1 MRIQKIRTI
10 ARTIIRQVET
20 AILMSAIKNSVFD
33 YIIVGAGSAGCVLAN
48 RLSED
53 PHTTVLLLE
62 AGSPDRKQEFHIPA
76 AAPKL
81 FKTPHDWAYQTEE
94 QTGLNNRHLYWPRG
108 KVLGGSS
115 SINVMIY
122 SRANR
127 CDHDQWRDLGNQGWG
142 YDEALTYYKK
152 AQNQERG
159 ASQYHAEGGPL
170 NVADLRYINPL
181 SRVFVEAGA
190 EIGLSH
196 NNDFN
201 GAEQEGI
208 GFFQVTQKNGK
219 RHSAAAAYLKPI
231 LRRPNL
237 TIRTEAQVTQVLF
250 EKQRATGI
258 EYIQAGIKLHQVR
271 ANREIIL
278 SGGAI
283 NSPQLL
289 MLSGI
294 GPAGHLKSSGIPVRF
309 DLPGVGQNLQDHLLA
324 VTAYQCVKPI
334 TLAGAETLKH
344 IANYLFFKKGPLTSN
359 IAEAGGFIK
368 TQSTLPAPDIELLFA
383 PAYFLNHGFS
393 NPEGHGFS
401 VGAVLQRPES
411 RGFLR
416 LRSNK
421 PTDSPIIQPNY
432 LDSENDLKVLIDALI
447 LARAIAQ
454 AKVFDTFRGAEVA
467 PAEALSGNKSIA
479 DFIRANA
486 ESCYH
491 PVGTCKMGSDEMA
504 VTDARLRVHGVEGL
518 RVVDASIFPSQIT
531 GHTNAPTIMIAE
543 KAADIIQAEK

>member
-1 MRIQKIRTI
+1 
-10 ARTIIRQVET
+10 
-20 AILMSAIKNSVFD
+20 MSEIKSSVFD

-53 PHTTVLLLE
+53 SDKTVLLLE

-94 QTGLNNRHLYWPRG
+94 QTRLNNRRLYWPRG
-108 KVLGGSS
+108 KILGGSS

-127 CDHDQWRDLGNQGWG
+127 YDHEDWRDLGNQGWG
-142 YDEALTYYKK
+142 YEDALRYYKK

-159 ASQYHAEGGPL
+159 TSEYHAEGGPL
-170 NVADLRYINPL
+170 NVADLRYTNPL
-181 SRVFVEAGA
+181 SQVFVEAGA

-196 NNDFN
+196 NGDFN
-201 GAEQEGI
+201 GAEQEGV
-208 GFFQVTQKNGK
+208 GFFQITQKNGK

-231 LRRPNL
+231 LRRTNL
-237 TIRTEAQVTQVLF
+237 TIRTEAQATRLLF
-250 EKQRATGI
+250 EKRRAVGI
-258 EYIQAGIKLHQVR
+258 EYIQAGKLHQAR
-271 ANREIIL
+271 ASREVIL

-289 MLSGI
+289 LLSGI
-294 GPAGHLKSSGIPVRF
+294 GPAEHLKSVGIPVLL

-324 VTAYQCVKPI
+324 VTAYQCAKPI
-334 TLAGAETLKH
+334 TLAGAETFGNL
-344 IANYLFFKKGPLTSN
+344 ANYLLFKKGPLTSN
-359 IAEAGGFIK
+359 IAEAGGFLK
-368 TQSTLPAPDIELLFA
+368 TRSALPAPDIELLFA

-393 NPEGHGFS
+393 NPQGHGFS
-401 VGAVLQRPES
+401 VGAVLQRPQS
-411 RGFLR
+411 RGFLQ
-416 LRSNK
+416 LRSDK
-421 PTDSPIIQPNY
+421 ATDAPMIQPNY
-432 LDSENDLKVLIDALI
+432 LDSETDLKVMVEGLMM
-447 LARAIAQ
+447 ARAM
-454 AKVFDTFRGAEVA
+454 AKAKGFDHYRGAEVA
-467 PAEALSGNKSIA
+467 PEQGGIRNGNLT

-486 ESCYH
+486 ETCYH

-504 VTDARLRVHGVEGL
+504 VTDARLRVRGVQGL
-518 RVVDASIFPSQIT
+518 RVVDASIFPAQIT

-543 KAADIIQAEK
+543 KAADMMKED